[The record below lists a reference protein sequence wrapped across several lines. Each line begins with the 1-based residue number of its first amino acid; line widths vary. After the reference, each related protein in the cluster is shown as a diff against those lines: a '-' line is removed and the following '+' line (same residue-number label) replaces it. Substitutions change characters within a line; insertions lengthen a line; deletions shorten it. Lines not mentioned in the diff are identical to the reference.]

1 MQQPIQFNEPD
12 IVKHD
17 TPIPYYF
24 QLSNYI
30 ERKIKAKEFEPGQLM
45 PSEQEICEKLD
56 ISRTVVRQAMADMVR
71 KGLITKQ
78 SGKRSTVSY
87 PKYQGSLM
95 QNLRGYYE
103 DAVSK
108 GQKPTT
114 RVLKLGVVP
123 AEGEVAEALKLNEG
137 EPVIMLNRLRFL
149 DGDPE
154 VLVVTYLPESKCP
167 GLVREDLTNQSLYEL
182 LARKYGL
189 VISEGYRTVESD
201 RAGARRCQIVWRA
214 TGPSRA
220 PAEERRPARGWH
232 APGILRGEAPWRPE
246 PVSNLPGARCSVLLP
261 GAATTPAS
269 SLLSECG
276 SPPGVMIIP
285 IPED

>member
-17 TPIPYYF
+17 IPIPYYF

-30 ERKIKAKEFEPGQLM
+30 EGKIKAKEFEPGQLM

-56 ISRTVVRQAMADMVR
+56 ISRTVVRQAMADLER

-189 VISEGYRTVESD
+189 VIAQGYRSVEAIALE
-201 RAGARRCQIVWRA
+201 RADAKLFGVQP
-214 TGPSRA
+214 G
-220 PAEERRPARGWH
+220 RPALLLKSVGLLEDGTPLEYYVAKHRGDRSQFQ
-232 APGILRGEAPWRPE
+232 IYLVRD
-246 PVSNLPGARCSVLLP
+246 VKS
-261 GAATTPAS
+261 
-269 SLLSECG
+269 
-276 SPPGVMIIP
+276 
-285 IPED
+285 

>member
-17 TPIPYYF
+17 IPIPYYF

-45 PSEQEICEKLD
+45 PSEQEICEKLN
-56 ISRTVVRQAMADMVR
+56 ISRTVVRQAMADMER

-87 PKYQGSLM
+87 PKYEGSLM

-114 RVLKLGVVP
+114 RVLKLGVVT

-189 VISEGYRTVESD
+189 VIAQGYRTVEAIALE
-201 RAGARRCQIVWRA
+201 RADAKLFGVQP
-214 TGPSRA
+214 G
-220 PAEERRPARGWH
+220 RPALLLKSVGLLEDGTPLEYYVAKHRGDRSQFQ
-232 APGILRGEAPWRPE
+232 IYLVRD
-246 PVSNLPGARCSVLLP
+246 VNS
-261 GAATTPAS
+261 
-269 SLLSECG
+269 
-276 SPPGVMIIP
+276 
-285 IPED
+285 

>member
-17 TPIPYYF
+17 IPIPYYF

-30 ERKIKAKEFEPGQLM
+30 EGKIKAKEFEPGQLM

-56 ISRTVVRQAMADMVR
+56 ISRTVVRQAMADLER

-189 VISEGYRTVESD
+189 VISQGYRTVEAIALE
-201 RAGARRCQIVWRA
+201 RADAKLFGVQP
-214 TGPSRA
+214 G
-220 PAEERRPARGWH
+220 RPALLLKSVGLLEDGTPLEYYVAKHRGDRSQFQ
-232 APGILRGEAPWRPE
+232 IYLVRD
-246 PVSNLPGARCSVLLP
+246 ARS
-261 GAATTPAS
+261 
-269 SLLSECG
+269 
-276 SPPGVMIIP
+276 
-285 IPED
+285 

>member
-17 TPIPYYF
+17 IPIPYYF

-45 PSEQEICEKLD
+45 SSEQEICEKLN
-56 ISRTVVRQAMADMVR
+56 ISRTVVRQAMADLER

-123 AEGEVAEALKLNEG
+123 AEGEVAEALKLKEG

-189 VISEGYRTVESD
+189 VIAQGYRSVEAIALERADAKLFGVQPGRPALGVVLRDLALLLHLLDAVHLVATHVAD
-201 RAGARRCQIVWRA
+201 RHPRLLCLLAHELHVFAAAFLGERWDRHPDDLSVARRVETLVA
-214 TGPSRA
+214 
-220 PAEERRPARGWH
+220 
-232 APGILRGEAPWRPE
+232 
-246 PVSNLPGARCSVLLP
+246 
-261 GAATTPAS
+261 
-269 SLLSECG
+269 
-276 SPPGVMIIP
+276 
-285 IPED
+285 

>member
-1 MQQPIQFNEPD
+1 MQQPIQLNEPG

-17 TPIPYYF
+17 IPIPYYF

-45 PSEQEICEKLD
+45 SSEQEICEKLN
-56 ISRTVVRQAMADMVR
+56 ISRTVVRQAMADLER

-189 VISEGYRTVESD
+189 VISQGYRTVEAIALE
-201 RAGARRCQIVWRA
+201 RADAKLFGVQP
-214 TGPSRA
+214 G
-220 PAEERRPARGWH
+220 RPALLLKSVGLLEDGTPLEYYVAKHRGDRSQFQ
-232 APGILRGEAPWRPE
+232 IYLVRD
-246 PVSNLPGARCSVLLP
+246 ARS
-261 GAATTPAS
+261 
-269 SLLSECG
+269 
-276 SPPGVMIIP
+276 
-285 IPED
+285 

>member
-1 MQQPIQFNEPD
+1 MQQPIQFNEPG

-17 TPIPYYF
+17 IPIPYYF

-30 ERKIKAKEFEPGQLM
+30 ERKMKAKEFEPGQLM

-56 ISRTVVRQAMADMVR
+56 ISRTVVRQAMAALER

-114 RVLKLGVVP
+114 RVLRLGIVP
-123 AEGEVAEALKLNEG
+123 AEGEVAEALKLKEG

-189 VISEGYRTVESD
+189 VISQGYRTVEAIALE
-201 RAGARRCQIVWRA
+201 RADAKLFGVQP
-214 TGPSRA
+214 G
-220 PAEERRPARGWH
+220 RPALLLKSVGLLEDGTPLEYYVAKHRGDRSQFQ
-232 APGILRGEAPWRPE
+232 IYLVRD
-246 PVSNLPGARCSVLLP
+246 ARS
-261 GAATTPAS
+261 
-269 SLLSECG
+269 
-276 SPPGVMIIP
+276 
-285 IPED
+285 

>member
-17 TPIPYYF
+17 IPIPYYF

-30 ERKIKAKEFEPGQLM
+30 EGKIKAKEFEPGQLM

-56 ISRTVVRQAMADMVR
+56 ISRTVVRQAMADLER

-87 PKYQGSLM
+87 PKYEGSLM

-189 VISEGYRTVESD
+189 VIAQGYRSVEAIALE
-201 RAGARRCQIVWRA
+201 RADAKLFGVQP
-214 TGPSRA
+214 G
-220 PAEERRPARGWH
+220 RPALLLKSVGLLEDGTPLEYYVAKHRGDRSRFQ
-232 APGILRGEAPWRPE
+232 IYLVRD
-246 PVSNLPGARCSVLLP
+246 VKS
-261 GAATTPAS
+261 
-269 SLLSECG
+269 
-276 SPPGVMIIP
+276 
-285 IPED
+285 

>member
-1 MQQPIQFNEPD
+1 MQQPIQFNEPG

-17 TPIPYYF
+17 IPIPYYF

-30 ERKIKAKEFEPGQLM
+30 ERKMKAKEFAPGQLM

-56 ISRTVVRQAMADMVR
+56 ISRTVVRQAMADLER

-114 RVLKLGVVP
+114 RVLRLGIVP
-123 AEGEVAEALKLNEG
+123 AEGEVAEALKLKEG
-137 EPVIMLNRLRFL
+137 EPVIILNRLRFL

-189 VISEGYRTVESD
+189 VISQGYRTVEAIALE
-201 RAGARRCQIVWRA
+201 RADAKLFGVPP
-214 TGPSRA
+214 G
-220 PAEERRPARGWH
+220 RPALLLKSVGLLEDGTPLEYYVAKHRGDRSQFQ
-232 APGILRGEAPWRPE
+232 IYLVRD
-246 PVSNLPGARCSVLLP
+246 ARS
-261 GAATTPAS
+261 
-269 SLLSECG
+269 
-276 SPPGVMIIP
+276 
-285 IPED
+285 